1 MVSAFLSYLPKG
13 LCHKLRRKIE
23 NFDSNLKNRFN
34 KNCSRYF
41 IDSTINRLKSA
52 SFPPELTST
61 ETCPV
66 CTKDFLLSSLEKD
79 DPVKVA
85 YLSWDCVKKKKK
97 KKRIVIKWTDL
108 TVVNL
113 LFLSRYMRKILFF
126 LFYLY
131 QFKVE
136 ILTYYILSQTGMKH
150 SLNGVLFQHPSLE
163 FMGKKFFM
171 KILSMYFQCKRTER
185 NLKRAIL

>member
-52 SFPPELTST
+52 GFPPELTST

-85 YLSWDCVKKKKK
+85 YLS
-97 KKRIVIKWTDL
+97 
-108 TVVNL
+108 
-113 LFLSRYMRKILFF
+113 
-126 LFYLY
+126 
-131 QFKVE
+131 
-136 ILTYYILSQTGMKH
+136 
-150 SLNGVLFQHPSLE
+150 
-163 FMGKKFFM
+163 
-171 KILSMYFQCKRTER
+171 
-185 NLKRAIL
+185 